1 MVTCHVAF
9 ALVKMVLLRLK
20 CVLALLF
27 SAFFTSNTVITRS
40 LYIRVEVCCV
50 TRPHWKGFR
59 HMHETAD
66 VVVIGAGVNGA
77 SLAYHLAMFG
87 VRKVLVLEK
96 KMTASGATGLSSGLV
111 RMHYVNEIEARL
123 ALSSYRYFRN
133 WADMIGG
140 ECGFRETGFI
150 RTVTPKNTEK
160 LRANVA
166 MLQRIGVETYLI
178 TPAELHELAPNVWAE
193 DILLAAYEPHSGY
206 ADPTATTLALLD
218 AARRLGVQLRQQAEV
233 LEFVTR
239 GERVVGV
246 KTSEGDIEAGT
257 VVCAAGGWTMAL
269 LAKLGLQ
276 FPVWNV
282 RHQVAILRRPG
293 DAQADHLTYI
303 DGVLDVYYRPDSPG
317 LTLVGGG
324 AMEPGIDPDHFNQ
337 NADDSFVEE
346 IAEKVSR
353 RMPVLENATYVRG
366 WSGVFAVSADLHALL
381 GPVPGYENLY
391 ALFGCNGTGF
401 KTAPAVGKA
410 LAEQITGVSEP
421 EIPITSLRPA
431 RYFEQA
437 TILDTYGYSDRPQ
450 EHTEPPQ

>member
-1 MVTCHVAF
+1 
-9 ALVKMVLLRLK
+9 
-20 CVLALLF
+20 
-27 SAFFTSNTVITRS
+27 
-40 LYIRVEVCCV
+40 
-50 TRPHWKGFR
+50 
-59 HMHETAD
+59 MHETAD

-96 KMTASGATGLSSGLV
+96 KVAASGATGLSSGLV

-133 WADMIGG
+133 WADIIGG

-150 RTVTPKNTEK
+150 RTVAPKNTEK

-166 MLQRIGVETYLI
+166 MLQRIGVETYLT
-178 TPAELHELAPNVWAE
+178 TPGELHELAPNVWAE

-206 ADPTATTLALLD
+206 ADPTATTLSLLD

-233 LEFVTR
+233 LEFVTQ

-246 KTSEGDIEAGT
+246 KTSEGEIEAGT
-257 VVCAAGGWTMAL
+257 VICAAGGWTMAL

-282 RHQVAILRRPG
+282 RHQVAILQRPG

>member
-1 MVTCHVAF
+1 M
-9 ALVKMVLLRLK
+9 R
-20 CVLALLF
+20 
-27 SAFFTSNTVITRS
+27 
-40 LYIRVEVCCV
+40 
-50 TRPHWKGFR
+50 
-59 HMHETAD
+59 ETAD

-77 SLAYHLAMFG
+77 SLAYHLAMSG

-96 KMTASGATGLSSGLV
+96 QVAASGATGLSSGLV

-123 ALSSYRYFRN
+123 ALSSYTYFRN
-133 WADMIGG
+133 WDEMIGG

-150 RTVTPKNTEK
+150 RTVALKNTEK

-178 TPAELHELAPNVWAE
+178 TPGELHDLAPNVWAE

-206 ADPTATTLALLD
+206 ADPAATTLSLLD
-218 AARRLGVQLRQQAEV
+218 AARRHGVQLRQQAEV
-233 LEFVTR
+233 QGFVTQGAR
-239 GERVVGV
+239 IVGV
-246 KTSEGDIEAGT
+246 KTSAGEIEAGT
-257 VVCAAGGWTMAL
+257 VACATGGWTMAL
-269 LAKLGLQ
+269 LAKLGSR

-282 RHQVAILRRPG
+282 RHQVAILQRPRE
-293 DAQADHLTYI
+293 AQADHMTYI

-324 AMEPGIDPDHFNQ
+324 AMQPGVDPDRFNQ

-353 RMPVLENATYVRG
+353 RMPTLENATYVRG
-366 WSGVFAVSADLHALL
+366 WSGIFAVSADLHPLL
-381 GPVPGYENLY
+381 GPVPGYENLF
-391 ALFGCNGTGF
+391 AIFGCNGTGF

-410 LAEQITGVSEP
+410 LAEEIVGGREP

-437 TILDTYGYSDRPQ
+437 AIHDTYGYSDRPQ

>member
-1 MVTCHVAF
+1 
-9 ALVKMVLLRLK
+9 
-20 CVLALLF
+20 
-27 SAFFTSNTVITRS
+27 
-40 LYIRVEVCCV
+40 
-50 TRPHWKGFR
+50 
-59 HMHETAD
+59 MHETAD

-96 KMTASGATGLSSGLV
+96 KMAASGATGLSSGLV

-150 RTVTPKNTEK
+150 RTVAPKNTEK

-246 KTSEGDIEAGT
+246 KTSVGEIEAGT

-282 RHQVAILRRPG
+282 RHQVAILQRSG

>member
-1 MVTCHVAF
+1 
-9 ALVKMVLLRLK
+9 
-20 CVLALLF
+20 
-27 SAFFTSNTVITRS
+27 
-40 LYIRVEVCCV
+40 
-50 TRPHWKGFR
+50 
-59 HMHETAD
+59 MHETAD

-96 KMTASGATGLSSGLV
+96 KVAASGATGLSSGLV

-133 WADMIGG
+133 WADIIGG

-150 RTVTPKNTEK
+150 RTVAPKNTEK

-166 MLQRIGVETYLI
+166 MLQRIGVETYLT
-178 TPAELHELAPNVWAE
+178 TPGELHELAPNVWAE

-206 ADPTATTLALLD
+206 ADPTATTLSLLD

-233 LEFVTR
+233 LEFVTQ

-246 KTSEGDIEAGT
+246 KTSEGEIEAGT
-257 VVCAAGGWTMAL
+257 VICAAGGWTMAL

-282 RHQVAILRRPG
+282 RHQVAILQRPG

-353 RMPVLENATYVRG
+353 RMPALENATYVRG
-366 WSGVFAVSADLHALL
+366 WAGVFAVSADLHALL

>member
-1 MVTCHVAF
+1 
-9 ALVKMVLLRLK
+9 
-20 CVLALLF
+20 
-27 SAFFTSNTVITRS
+27 
-40 LYIRVEVCCV
+40 
-50 TRPHWKGFR
+50 
-59 HMHETAD
+59 MHETAD

-150 RTVTPKNTEK
+150 RTVAPKNTEK

-246 KTSEGDIEAGT
+246 KTSVGEIEAGT

-282 RHQVAILRRPG
+282 RHQVAILQRSG

-437 TILDTYGYSDRPQ
+437 TILDPYGYSDRPQ